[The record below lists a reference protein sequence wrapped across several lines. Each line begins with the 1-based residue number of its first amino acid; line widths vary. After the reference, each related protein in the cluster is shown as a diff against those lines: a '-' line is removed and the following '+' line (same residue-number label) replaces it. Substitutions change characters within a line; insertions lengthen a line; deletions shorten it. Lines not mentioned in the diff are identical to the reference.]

1 MVATCCRSS
10 RWPGGQ
16 CYTSTRIGRRRKS
29 AKRLELLQKR
39 RLEPAAASKRPVHT
53 EDQKFFRCGDFSVAL
68 HLVNEMQSLVVER
81 NQLGDDRYRIPFR
94 QLPQIAKMCLNRIE
108 GLAGGAAPM
117 SVGAD
122 VVVEGIACL
131 PEEKHVPA
139 LGHVPVVVEHL
150 RPDYLP
156 VKAQSAH
163 PNLSPERPRHPARR
177 QAPRPAVP

>member
-1 MVATCCRSS
+1 MVATCCRSG

-39 RLEPAAASKRPVHT
+39 RLEQAAASKRPVHT

-94 QLPQIAKMCLNRIE
+94 QLPQIAKMCFNRIE
-108 GLAGGAAPM
+108 GLAGGAARM
-117 SVGAD
+117 SHGGAGDVG
-122 VVVEGIACL
+122 GIACL
-131 PEEKHVPA
+131 LEWV
-139 LGHVPVVVEHL
+139 
-150 RPDYLP
+150 
-156 VKAQSAH
+156 
-163 PNLSPERPRHPARR
+163 
-177 QAPRPAVP
+177 PRPVHSTAPPLTEPLDA